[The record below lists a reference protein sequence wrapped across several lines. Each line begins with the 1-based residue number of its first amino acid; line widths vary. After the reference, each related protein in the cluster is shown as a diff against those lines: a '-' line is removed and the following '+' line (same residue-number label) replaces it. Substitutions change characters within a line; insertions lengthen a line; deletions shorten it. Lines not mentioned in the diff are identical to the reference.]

1 MTGFS
6 GEGSGVRAVSG
17 ARLEEPG
24 PMWDLAASSL
34 FPEMALTP
42 RPDP

>member
-1 MTGFS
+1 MTGFR
-6 GEGSGVRAVSG
+6 GEGSGFRAVRG

-24 PMWDLAASSL
+24 PMWDLAPSGL

-42 RPDP
+42 RP